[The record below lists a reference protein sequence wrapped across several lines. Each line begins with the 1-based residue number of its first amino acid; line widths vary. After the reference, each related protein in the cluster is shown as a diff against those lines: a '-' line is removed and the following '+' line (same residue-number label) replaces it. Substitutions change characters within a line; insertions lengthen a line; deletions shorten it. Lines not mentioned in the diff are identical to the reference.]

1 MYSHVYT
8 CIHTYIH
15 TDIYLQT
22 LNNCHRQKERLFV
35 KCKTYH
41 ENNEASQFNAGYLYV
56 YVCVHEPMLRV
67 PYLLGAYI
75 ISLSSHEV
83 RAGGGRVCVSHE
95 EREDLYRIQRRQT
108 MLKLWS
114 QNGMHLISVV
124 CWRDWDYE
132 ENISRW
138 VLYMVNSNNYV

>member
-1 MYSHVYT
+1 MCT
-8 CIHTYIH
+8 HTYTQIFTYRH
-15 TDIYLQT
+15 LTIAIDK
-22 LNNCHRQKERLFV
+22 KEGLFV

-41 ENNEASQFNAGYLYV
+41 ENNEASQFNAGSLYV

-95 EREDLYRIQRRQT
+95 
-108 MLKLWS
+108 
-114 QNGMHLISVV
+114 
-124 CWRDWDYE
+124 
-132 ENISRW
+132 
-138 VLYMVNSNNYV
+138 